1 MPHLASELA
10 SAVKQGNL
18 ARLNEILDTLEPDSA
33 RQLIDQELLLHLAAT
48 YNKPAVLSALLVR
61 GASLSHSN
69 ALLHSPLQMAVMSG
83 RAAIVSLLL
92 EHQADPNQFSSI
104 SVEAIPS
111 SIESQGVRRSNPP
124 LILAIDSQQPAI
136 VQRLLDA
143 RADVSRSLDSSG
155 STAVFH
161 ATMSGSLECLT
172 ALLRHA
178 PPDSLDINATCGSR
192 GTTALMAAVSNAGVD
207 RARLLIEHRAAIHVR
222 DGEGNTP
229 LFHAARTGNKNAVL
243 LLLKYG
249 AETSITNVRRNL
261 QPPKPSRAFTQPTRS
276 LRLCVRNVDRRMMA
290 EHQRS
295 LRARLSSRSCSSHS
309 VLECSPA
316 LCVWPFVQW
325 LTALAP
331 CESCSVVVGQPS
343 TLVGTREL
351 QGHRTHTRL
360 AAARGT
366 TRHSAGAAAERALV
380 PSLVVYTIV
389 SLRSIRQARVKR
401 ASMVTAA
408 VVDGGSLLV
417 LRLAQTRQALASD
430 LELVLELEDRH
441 LLVHDERLL
450 LRGVL
455 RQRVLLLLQRTA
467 RSVGFAGSLSGVDQ

>member
-1 MPHLASELA
+1 MRSLFASSWNRIQSKRGTVLSFAARSMSHLASELA

-69 ALLHSPLQMAVMSG
+69 ALLHNPLQMAVMSG

-249 AETSITNVRRNL
+249 AETSVTNVRRNL
-261 QPPKPSRAFTQPTRS
+261 QPPKPTRAFTPAQPTRS
-276 LRLCVRNVDRRMMA
+276 LRLCVRDVDRRMMA

-295 LRARLSSRSCSSHS
+295 LRARLLSRSCSSHS
-309 VLECSPA
+309 VLERSPA
-316 LCVWPFVQW
+316 LCVAVRALTDCSRAVRIVQCGRG
-325 LTALAP
+325 TAIDIGGHPRASRPSYAHSP
-331 CESCSVVVGQPS
+331 CCGSWNNPPQCWRCCRTSSCSISCRLYHCLVEIHPS
-343 TLVGTREL
+343 ST
-351 QGHRTHTRL
+351 
-360 AAARGT
+360 
-366 TRHSAGAAAERALV
+366 S
-380 PSLVVYTIV
+380 
-389 SLRSIRQARVKR
+389 QARIDGYCSGGGWRQPIGIASR
-401 ASMVTAA
+401 ADATGAC
-408 VVDGGSLLV
+408 
-417 LRLAQTRQALASD
+417 
-430 LELVLELEDRH
+430 
-441 LLVHDERLL
+441 ERP
-450 LRGVL
+450 G
-455 RQRVLLLLQRTA
+455 A
-467 RSVGFAGSLSGVDQ
+467 RSRA